1 MTPIIP
7 PLRAVL
13 SAFLLSFTLA
23 WATSARAAELDITSA
38 SIRELN
44 AAMDRGALTSVQLV
58 DRFLARIEAY
68 EAQGPALNAL
78 IMVNPQA
85 RERARQLDEE
95 RLRQGRRSPLHGIP
109 IIVKDNIDTA
119 DMPTTAG
126 SFLLQGSLPPDDAFV
141 VARLREAGAIVLA
154 KANLSEFASGD
165 ANSSLGG
172 PIRNPHNLG
181 RTPSGSSGGSGA
193 AMAAAFAS
201 LALGTDTGGSVRGP
215 SSANGIAGLKTTHGL
230 VSRDGVIPLALSF
243 DTVGPMARNVED
255 LAIALEVMA
264 GEDAADPS
272 TDKSRE
278 HQGIAYAAA
287 LDAGALKGKR
297 LGVARTFMDQD
308 PEVDWTVE
316 AALAAMGEAG
326 AEIVDVVLPEWLL
339 NVRNPLYRTIRY
351 PEFKAQIATYLA
363 SLDDSGARDLEGLI
377 ARARELTAPSESGA
391 TPNPTRWALMLKEVK
406 AAGVDDPEYLAVREH
421 GLALVRDTLAGIMA
435 REGLDAIVYPTSGT
449 PAELVERDR
458 RGDVAPGSNRS
469 PVTLANLSGFPDLIV
484 PIGFTGRGLP
494 VTLSFLGPAFS
505 EAQLLGMGYALEQRM
520 HARRLPAATPPLA
533 GERISY

>member
-1 MTPIIP
+1 MTPTFRTTI
-7 PLRAVL
+7 AV
-13 SAFLLSFTLA
+13 FLLSHTLA
-23 WATSARAAELDITSA
+23 WASSAWTAELDITAA

-68 EAQGPALNAL
+68 EADGPALNAL
-78 IMVNPQA
+78 IMINPGA
-85 RERARQLDEE
+85 RERARALDEE

-126 SFLLQGSLPPDDAFV
+126 SFLLEGSLPPDDAFV
-141 VARLREAGAIVLA
+141 VARLRAAGAIVLA

-172 PIRNPHNLG
+172 PIRNPHHLG
-181 RTPSGSSGGSGA
+181 RSPSGSSGGSGA
-193 AMAAAFAS
+193 AVAAAFAS
-201 LALGTDTGGSVRGP
+201 LALGTDTGGSVRNP
-215 SSANGIAGLKTTHGL
+215 SSANGVAGLKTTHGL

-264 GEDAADPS
+264 GMDAADPS

-278 HQGIAYAAA
+278 HLGIAYAEA
-287 LDAGALKGKR
+287 LDADALRGKR
-297 LGVARTFMDQD
+297 LGVARIFMEQD
-308 PEVDWTVE
+308 PEVDWNVE

-326 AEIVDVVLPEWLL
+326 AEIVDVELPAWLL

-363 SLDDSGARDLEGLI
+363 SLENSEARDLEGLI
-377 ARARELTAPSESGA
+377 ARARKLTAPSEDGS
-391 TPNPTRWALMLKEVK
+391 TPNPTRWALMLKEVE
-406 AAGVDDPEYLAVREH
+406 APGIDDPEYLAVREH
-421 GLALVRDTLAGIMA
+421 GLALIRDTLAGVMA

-449 PAELVERDR
+449 PAQLVERDR
-458 RGDVAPGSNRS
+458 RGGVAPGSNRS

-505 EAQLLGMGYALEQRM
+505 EARLLALGYALERRLD
-520 HARRLPAATPPLA
+520 ARRLPAATPPLA